1 MAIRPIDM
9 HVLLPKLHK
18 NDMLKPHISNKQ
30 INEQQLMENV
40 NRQDAQEK
48 MKKVNDFDQ
57 KESPSVREDGKR
69 GAGREK
75 SGKKDGKEQ
84 EKKKNEDVGIGSKRN
99 HLDIKV

>member
-18 NDMLKPHISNKQ
+18 NDMLKPHIANKQ

-48 MKKVNDFDQ
+48 MKRVNDFDQ
-57 KESPSVREDGKR
+57 KESPRVREDGKR
-69 GAGREK
+69 GAGREQ
-75 SGKKDGKEQ
+75 SGRNDEQ
-84 EKKKNEDVGIGSKRN
+84 EHEKKKNEDIGIGSKRN